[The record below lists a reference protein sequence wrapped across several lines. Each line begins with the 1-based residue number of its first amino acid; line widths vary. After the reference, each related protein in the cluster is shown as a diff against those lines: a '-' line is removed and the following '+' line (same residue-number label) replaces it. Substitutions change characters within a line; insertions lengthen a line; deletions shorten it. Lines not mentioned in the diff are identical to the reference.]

1 MYNEHIE
8 VNHYLHKLL
17 VVVAFKPMNMLVEII
32 TLTIKQTL
40 K

>member
-17 VVVAFKPMNMLVEII
+17 VVVAENPMSMQASE
-32 TLTIKQTL
+32 K
-40 K
+40 